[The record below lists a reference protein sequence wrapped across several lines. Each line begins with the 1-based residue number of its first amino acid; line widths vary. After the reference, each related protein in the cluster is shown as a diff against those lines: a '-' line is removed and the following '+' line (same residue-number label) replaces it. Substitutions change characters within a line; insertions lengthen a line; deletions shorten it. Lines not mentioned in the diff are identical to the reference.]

1 VPAQEHVEG
10 ALGMGWR
17 MRTADGMAALHREAA
32 ADAAVPAAGDDAPQR
47 TAREQQAFS
56 THPPARG
63 DEPGEWNTA
72 WDGTDFGANKGGIC
86 VAAGPDPMHVL
97 MEGLAEDIRKWT
109 VARARGQTP
118 RTDGELDDRFARMAV
133 QPEWRC
139 SAGCMLSV
147 AEQVYCTPKTSRD
160 TKYIARDMLM
170 QSVKFCSGISDLH
183 SLAARE
189 FVPLMLQLPVALGVE
204 AAILPPRMQ
213 ASVHTVIARFL
224 DVVRRVRQPEHT
236 RSTLLEL
243 EESTDKLRAAILQ
256 AFKGILNKNSNE
268 VAFDHPKFHTVFHFA
283 YFIEYW
289 GTLSVLDTGQDMA
302 QGHMFICLILR
313 AICIRQGV
321 GSTTNSW

>member
-1 VPAQEHVEG
+1 
-10 ALGMGWR
+10 MGWR
-17 MRTADGMAALHREAA
+17 MRTADDMADLHREAA
-32 ADAAVPAAGDDAPQR
+32 ADAAVLPAERSIRA
-47 TAREQQAFS
+47 QQVFS

-63 DEPGEWNTA
+63 NGRGDWNTA
-72 WDGTDFGANKGGIC
+72 WDGTDFGANRGGIC

-109 VARARGQTP
+109 VARAHEQRP
-118 RTDGELDDRFARMAV
+118 RTDGKLDERFARMAG

-147 AEQVYCTPKTSRD
+147 AEQVYCTPNTSRD
-160 TKYIARDMLM
+160 TKHIARNMLL

-189 FVPLMLQLPVALGVE
+189 FLPLLLQLPVALGVE
-204 AAILPPRMQ
+204 GTILPPDMQ

-224 DVVRRVRQPEHT
+224 DVVRRVRQPHHT
-236 RSTLLEL
+236 LDTLLEL
-243 EESTDKLRAAILQ
+243 EENTDKLRAAILD
-256 AFKGILNKNSNE
+256 AFKGIVNKNQNE
-268 VAFDHPKFHTVFHFA
+268 VAFDHPKFHTGFHFA

-289 GTLSVLDTGQDMA
+289 GTLSVLDTGPDMA
-302 QGHMFICLILR
+302 QRHMFMFLILR
-313 AICIRQGV
+313 AICIGQGV

>member
-1 VPAQEHVEG
+1 
-10 ALGMGWR
+10 
-17 MRTADGMAALHREAA
+17 
-32 ADAAVPAAGDDAPQR
+32 
-47 TAREQQAFS
+47 
-56 THPPARG
+56 
-63 DEPGEWNTA
+63 
-72 WDGTDFGANKGGIC
+72 
-86 VAAGPDPMHVL
+86 
-97 MEGLAEDIRKWT
+97 
-109 VARARGQTP
+109 
-118 RTDGELDDRFARMAV
+118 
-133 QPEWRC
+133 
-139 SAGCMLSV
+139 
-147 AEQVYCTPKTSRD
+147 
-160 TKYIARDMLM
+160 MLM

-189 FVPLMLQLPVALGVE
+189 FVPLMLQLPVALGVD

-256 AFKGILNKNSNE
+256 AFKGIVNKNSNE

-302 QGHMFICLILR
+302 Q
-313 AICIRQGV
+313 
-321 GSTTNSW
+321 

>member
-1 VPAQEHVEG
+1 MPAQEHVEG

-17 MRTADGMAALHREAA
+17 MRTADDMAALHRSAA
-32 ADAAVPAAGDDAPQR
+32 VDAEVPAAGDDAPPR
-47 TAREQQAFS
+47 TAREQQVFS

-109 VARARGQTP
+109 VTRAREQTP

-189 FVPLMLQLPVALGVE
+189 FVPLMLQLPVALGVD

-256 AFKGILNKNSNE
+256 AFKGIVNKNSNE

-302 QGHMFICLILR
+302 Q
-313 AICIRQGV
+313 
-321 GSTTNSW
+321 

>member
-17 MRTADGMAALHREAA
+17 MRTADDMAALHRSAA
-32 ADAAVPAAGDDAPQR
+32 VDAEVPAAGDDAPPR
-47 TAREQQAFS
+47 TAREQQVFS

-72 WDGTDFGANKGGIC
+72 WDGMDFGANKGGIC

-189 FVPLMLQLPVALGVE
+189 FVPLMLQLPVALGVD

>member
-1 VPAQEHVEG
+1 
-10 ALGMGWR
+10 MGWR
-17 MRTADGMAALHREAA
+17 MRTADDMAALHRSAA
-32 ADAAVPAAGDDAPQR
+32 ADTAVPAAGDDAPPR
-47 TAREQQAFS
+47 TAREQQVFS

-256 AFKGILNKNSNE
+256 AFKGIVNKNSNE

>member
-1 VPAQEHVEG
+1 MPDQEHVPG

-32 ADAAVPAAGDDAPQR
+32 ADAAVPAAGDDAPPR
-47 TAREQQAFS
+47 TAREQQVFS

-109 VARARGQTP
+109 VTRAREQTP

-302 QGHMFICLILR
+302 Q
-313 AICIRQGV
+313 
-321 GSTTNSW
+321 